1 MSIVE
6 LTENVQFTVD
16 QQGHVTA
23 VVVQPQLWRH
33 IIEALADGSDQTL
46 VQALR
51 AHGLTDHGLGGDT
64 ASAHHR
70 SLRLRESVE
79 DEEVDGA
86 YATMLAS
93 ETVLRRE
100 WDTPEEDAAWANL

>member
-6 LTENVQFTVD
+6 MTEHVQFTVD
-16 QQGHVTA
+16 QRGQVTA

-33 IIEALADGSDQTL
+33 IIEALEEGSDQTL

-51 AHGLTDHGLGGDT
+51 AHGLIDPDPVGDT

-70 SLRLRESVE
+70 SLRLRASVE
-79 DEEVDGA
+79 DEEVDEA

-93 ETVLRRE
+93 EAVLRRE
-100 WDTPEEDAAWANL
+100 WDTPEEDMAWANL